1 MTTLRAS
8 AAALGLVL
16 LAWPAA
22 SHARVVEKIAALVGD
37 DLILLSEVEDRAAP
51 LMADIAAIANPSER
65 DARTNAIRREVLD
78 RLVDDQLLAQQA
90 TELKLTV
97 SNDEIDRAIGQ
108 IKHDYGL
115 TDTQLADELRKQ
127 GLSMP
132 AYRMNTKREILKYRV
147 LNIAV
152 GSKINVGD
160 SEVQS
165 YYDRHM
171 KSANIQVR
179 ASHIFIAIPEDADN
193 ATVLEREKL
202 AKSLLARAQG
212 GEDFVKLAKEY
223 SEDAGT
229 RAEGGDLGFIGRD
242 ILPKPME
249 ELVFSMRVGD
259 IRGPVRADR
268 GFHVIKLADKRAKDT
283 KPFAEVQDDIRVRLR
298 QREMERQT
306 KIYLS
311 DLRKKILVD
320 IRL

>member
-1 MTTLRAS
+1 MKRLHAS
-8 AAALGLVL
+8 AVALGLVL
-16 LAWPAA
+16 LAWPAY
-22 SHARVVEKIAALVGD
+22 ARVVEKIAALVGD
-37 DLILLSEVEDRAAP
+37 DLILQSEVEDRAAP
-51 LMADIAAIANPSER
+51 LLADIASITNPSER
-65 DARTNAIRREVLD
+65 EARINAIRREVLEH
-78 RLVDDQLLAQQA
+78 LIDDQLLAQQA

-97 SNDEIDRAIGQ
+97 SNDEIDRAIEQ
-108 IKHDYGL
+108 IKRDYGL
-115 TDTQLADELRKQ
+115 SDAQLKDELRKQ
-127 GLSMP
+127 GLSMA
-132 AYRMNTKREILKYRV
+132 AYRINTKREILKYRV
-147 LNIAV
+147 INIAV

-179 ASHIFIAIPEDADN
+179 ASQIFIAIPEDADN
-193 ATVLEREKL
+193 ATVVEREKL
-202 AKSLLARAQG
+202 AKSLLDRAQK
-212 GEDFVKLAKEY
+212 GEDFAKLAREY

-249 ELVFSMRVGD
+249 ELVFSMNVGD

-268 GFHVIKLADKRAKDT
+268 GFHVIKVVDKHAKES
-283 KPFAEVQDDIRVRLR
+283 KPFAEVQDDIRIRLR

-306 KIYLS
+306 KIHLS
-311 DLRKKILVD
+311 DLRKKVLVD